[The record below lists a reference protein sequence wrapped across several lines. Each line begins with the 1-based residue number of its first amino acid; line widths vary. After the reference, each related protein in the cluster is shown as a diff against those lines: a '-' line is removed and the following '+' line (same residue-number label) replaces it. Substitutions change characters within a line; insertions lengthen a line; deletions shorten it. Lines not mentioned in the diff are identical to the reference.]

1 MGHSMRRQTPPTP
14 AADSPQ
20 PDTAR
25 SIYYALG
32 ANGAILIAKT
42 AGAVITG
49 SSSLLAESMH
59 SLADTANQV
68 LLLVGRK
75 QAKAPASAHHPLGHG
90 RATYFWSFV
99 VALLLFNVGGL
110 LSIAEGIRKLH
121 SSDAIDHPWFA
132 VAILVFAMGAE
143 GISLRMAL
151 SQIAKVRGDLG
162 LWRWFRLTRRSELIV
177 VLAEDLGAV
186 VGLTLA
192 LAALLLAI
200 VTGDPVYDAWGSI
213 AIGVLLMVVAS
224 ALVVET
230 RSLLIGES
238 ASPKTRRAIR
248 AFLKAQPDV
257 AQIHSLVTMQQGE
270 ELLIAVQAR
279 MTPQSSA
286 NELVA
291 AIARCKESLQ
301 REFPQATWVVLE
313 PIEAPR
319 QQAENAQ
326 RPLQSGKP
334 KPRRRA
340 R

>member
-1 MGHSMRRQTPPTP
+1 
-14 AADSPQ
+14 
-20 PDTAR
+20 
-25 SIYYALG
+25 
-32 ANGAILIAKT
+32 
-42 AGAVITG
+42 
-49 SSSLLAESMH
+49 MH
-59 SLADTANQV
+59 SLADTANEV
-68 LLLVGRK
+68 LLLLGRR

-110 LSIAEGIRKLH
+110 LSIAEGIRKLD
-121 SSDAIDHPWFA
+121 SSDAIDNPWVA
-132 VAILVFAMGAE
+132 VAIVVFAMVAE

-151 SQIAKVRGDLG
+151 RQIAKVQGRLG
-162 LWRWFRLTRRSELIV
+162 LWQWFRQTRRSELIV
-177 VLAEDLGAV
+177 VLAEDIGAV
-186 VGLTLA
+186 VGLALA

-200 VTGDPVYDAWGSI
+200 ATGNPVYDAWGSI
-213 AIGVLLMVVAS
+213 AIGVLLMIVAS

-238 ASPKTRRAIR
+238 ASPRTRRAIR
-248 AFLKAQPDV
+248 AFLKAHPDI

-279 MTPQSSA
+279 MTPASSA
-286 NELVA
+286 DALVE

-313 PIEAPR
+313 PVEAPA
-319 QQAENAQ
+319 QQAESAQ

-334 KPRRRA
+334 KPRARRH
-340 R
+340 